1 MTEGKADLISLET
14 LRDICGCGQRQ
25 GSGILFVHN
34 HPSGNTEPSEEDFAI
49 TERLLDV
56 AKIMGIDVIDHII
69 VGRNGYFS
77 FQAAGL
83 VKQ

>member
-1 MTEGKADLISLET
+1 VHPREVFADAIDD
-14 LRDICGCGQRQ
+14 RAAAI
-25 GSGILFVHN
+25 IFVHN

-49 TERLLDV
+49 TERLLK
-56 AKIMGIDVIDHII
+56 AANIMGIDVIDHII

-83 VKQ
+83 LKQ